1 MILYVAKRLGT
12 LLIIVWGALTMIFM
26 IQRLS
31 GDPVR
36 LLLPDL
42 TSEEQAIEL
51 RRELGLDDPVPEQY
65 VRFIANA
72 ATGDF
77 GTSYTQ
83 RRPVMEVVLER
94 LPATLKLSAVAVVVS
109 TVGGTL
115 FGALGALWR
124 GRFVDRLLVT
134 GALIGQ
140 SIPTFSLG
148 IILILVFAVQFK
160 LFPASGNTS
169 WKHMV
174 LPGLT
179 LAAFSL
185 ARTTRIARAS
195 MIEALS
201 QDYVRTARAKGAAE
215 SRIVTFH
222 ALKNASIAVV
232 TVTAYL
238 FSTLIG
244 GAIVTEV
251 VFAWPGV
258 GRLIVDSVLQR
269 DFPVVQGAVFVTA
282 LFVAV
287 TYMLLDVLYRVLD
300 PRIGGR
306 T

>member
-1 MILYVAKRLGT
+1 MSLYVAKRLGT
-12 LLIIVWGALTMIFM
+12 LLVVVWGALTMIFL

-51 RRELGLDDPVPEQY
+51 RRELGLDDPLPEQY
-65 VRFIANA
+65 LRFITNA

-124 GRFVDRLLVT
+124 GRVIDRLLVT

-160 LFPASGNTS
+160 VLPASGNTS

-215 SRIVTFH
+215 GRIVTFH

>member
-1 MILYVAKRLGT
+1 MIAYVAKRAGT
-12 LLIIVWGALTMIFM
+12 LLLVVWGALTIIFLL
-26 IQRLS
+26 QRLS

-42 TSEEQAIEL
+42 TSEDQAIEL
-51 RRELGLDDPVPEQY
+51 RRELGLDRPLHVQY
-65 VRFIANA
+65 GRFLANA

-77 GTSYTQ
+77 GTSFKQ
-83 RRPVMEVVLER
+83 RRPVMDVVLER

-124 GRFVDRLLVT
+124 GRFLDRLLVT
-134 GALIGQ
+134 GALVGQ
-140 SIPTFSLG
+140 SVPTFSLG
-148 IILILVFAVQFK
+148 IILILIFAVQ
-160 LFPASGNTS
+160 LQWLPASGDAT
-169 WKHMV
+169 WRHLV
-174 LPGLT
+174 LPGFT

-215 SRIVTFH
+215 ARVVTFH
-222 ALKNASIAVV
+222 ALKNASISVV

-269 DFPVVQGAVFVTA
+269 DFPMVQGAVFVTA

-287 TYMLLDVLYRVLD
+287 TYMLLDIVYRLLD
-300 PRIGGR
+300 PRIGSRG
-306 T
+306 

>member
-1 MILYVAKRLGT
+1 MIVYVAKRLGT
-12 LLIIVWGALTMIFM
+12 LLIVVWGALTIIFLL
-26 IQRLS
+26 QRLS
-31 GDPVR
+31 GDPVS
-36 LLLPDL
+36 LLLPDI
-42 TSEEQAIEL
+42 TDEAQAIEL
-51 RRELGLDDPVPEQY
+51 RAELGLDQPLYVQY
-65 VRFIANA
+65 GRFIGNA
-72 ATGDF
+72 VTGDF
-77 GTSYTQ
+77 GDSYKQ
-83 RRPVMEVVLER
+83 RRPVMDVVLER
-94 LPATLKLSAVAVVVS
+94 LPATLKLSAVAVIVS

-124 GRFVDRLLVT
+124 GRFADRLLVT
-134 GALIGQ
+134 GALLGQ

-148 IILILVFAVQFK
+148 IILILVFAVQ
-160 LFPASGNTS
+160 LQLLPASGDGT
-169 WKHMV
+169 WRHLV
-174 LPGLT
+174 LPGFT

-215 SRIVTFH
+215 TRVVTFH
-222 ALKNASIAVV
+222 ALKNASISVV

-269 DFPVVQGAVFVTA
+269 DFPMVQGAVFVTA
-282 LFVAV
+282 VFVAV
-287 TYMLLDVLYRVLD
+287 TYMILDIVYRLLD
-300 PRIGGR
+300 PRIGSG
-306 T
+306 